1 MIAKLIKFIKR
12 KRFDE
17 NRIDSLICEHTTS
30 NGDMFY
36 AGNLVINGH
45 LNGDIKMTIPEP
57 KRPTCA
63 VIINGQTR
71 GSIEGDFVVVSGTV
85 EGSIFASEKL
95 IVKKTGKINGSI
107 TYGSLQIEDGA
118 VITGLLNVLTEEDK
132 EKVIPIQSVDAIL
145 ESKHNASQS

>member
-17 NRIDSLICEHTTS
+17 NRIDSLICKHTIS

-36 AGNLVINGH
+36 TGNLVIYGH
-45 LNGDIKMTIPEP
+45 LNGDIKMNIQDP
-57 KRPTCA
+57 KRQTCA
-63 VIINGQTR
+63 VIVHGDAR
-71 GSIEGDFVVVSGTV
+71 GSIEGDFVVIAGNV

-107 TYGSLQIEDGA
+107 TYGALQIEDGA
-118 VITGLLNVLTEEDK
+118 VITGQLTILTKEEK
-132 EKVIPIQSVDAIL
+132 EKVEAENEQPY
-145 ESKHNASQS
+145 